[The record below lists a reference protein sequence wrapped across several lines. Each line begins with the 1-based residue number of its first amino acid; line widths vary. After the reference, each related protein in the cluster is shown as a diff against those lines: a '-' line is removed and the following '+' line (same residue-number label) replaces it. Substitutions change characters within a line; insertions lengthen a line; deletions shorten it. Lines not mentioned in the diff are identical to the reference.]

1 MNSRFKI
8 LGVFLMI
15 AGLAFVAVGGYTYVK
30 TQEGSDSLKAIA
42 AAQNVKLTYNDAGQ
56 LANAAGETEEAQA
69 IMGFLTKDWGY
80 PAVASDF
87 NPKDPIVNTASE
99 YMYQLATVTYHT
111 LNAKTTV
118 TIPKDVTLDDGTV
131 VKAGDYDF
139 VNDGKYWTGFDRS
152 DPIQAAARDKVW
164 TGTAHGLIAE
174 LGVGTVT
181 ATTLQIGLGI
191 AGVAGAMGG
200 TLLLFGFGLV
210 WAASGKR
217 PE

>member
-15 AGLAFVAVGGYTYVK
+15 AGLAFVAVGGYTYLK
-30 TQEGSDSLKAIA
+30 TQEGTGSLKAIA
-42 AAQNVKLTYNDAGQ
+42 VAQNVKLTYNDAGQ
-56 LANAAGETEEAQA
+56 LADAKGDTTEAKA
-69 IMGFLTKDWGY
+69 IMGLLTDTWDY
-80 PAVASDF
+80 PVVASEF
-87 NPKDPIVNTASE
+87 NPKDPTVNTASE

-111 LNAKTTV
+111 LHAKTTV
-118 TIPKDVTLDDGTV
+118 TIPKDVTLADGTI

-139 VNDGKYWTGFDRS
+139 QNDGRYWTGFDRS
-152 DPIQAAARDKVW
+152 DPIQAAARDKIW
-164 TGTAHGLIAE
+164 TPTAHALVAE

-181 ATTLQIGLGI
+181 ASALQIGLGI